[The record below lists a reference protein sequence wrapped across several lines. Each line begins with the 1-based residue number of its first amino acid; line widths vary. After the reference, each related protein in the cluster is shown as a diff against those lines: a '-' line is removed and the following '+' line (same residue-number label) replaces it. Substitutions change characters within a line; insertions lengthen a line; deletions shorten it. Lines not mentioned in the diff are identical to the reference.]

1 MNEIALAILAITWG
15 IILML
20 PGDLFEGC
28 ARRPLHCLAG
38 HDRSFTGVYRVPACT
53 AHRIAPARHRLLSC
67 NQVSK
72 IAARGGAT
80 VSNSYRFT
88 EALLGALGITWGIW
102 LVAFHSYQLSPVLAA
117 LRDWHVPEYIM
128 VWWPVLAGSGLLFLR
143 PRHRRP
149 LHLVM
154 CAFWAFI
161 AFAIA
166 QTNLALTAIPVYAVV
181 GILHGGSYVLAERN
195 ER

>member
-1 MNEIALAILAITWG
+1 MSSW
-15 IILML
+15 
-20 PGDLFEGC
+20 
-28 ARRPLHCLAG
+28 
-38 HDRSFTGVYRVPACT
+38 
-53 AHRIAPARHRLLSC
+53 
-67 NQVSK
+67 
-72 IAARGGAT
+72 
-80 VSNSYRFT
+80 YRFT
-88 EALLGALGITWGIW
+88 EGLLGALGIAWGIW

-117 LRDWHVPEYIM
+117 LRDWQIPEPVM

-143 PRHRRP
+143 PRHRRL

-166 QTNLALTAIPVYAVV
+166 QTNFALTAIPVYVVV

-195 ER
+195 GR